1 MQEKK
6 LFYRCDDRLCKN
18 AFINWCKYINDIKLT
33 TEEEEGVNEI
43 DQIKNKMKRTNDE
56 LHWVWIKNHNI
67 KANFASVKLLLFVNT
82 FIDKHTCIRPSIKN
96 QNMLL

>member
-43 DQIKNKMKRTNDE
+43 DQIKNKMKRTKDE
-56 LHWVWIKNHNI
+56 LN
-67 KANFASVKLLLFVNT
+67 
-82 FIDKHTCIRPSIKN
+82 
-96 QNMLL
+96 